1 MISASAVGGFN
12 GQISLSCSAAAGLT
26 CTFNP
31 STISPGGTPSTLT
44 VSAAATPP
52 TNGYGIATLLPGLG
66 LFGTLLTT
74 RKRKPTARKSILG
87 ISVLGLLLFISMF
100 ALGCSTNNSKQQT
113 PPSQATLTVTGTSGS
128 LSHSTPITI
137 NVN

>member
-1 MISASAVGGFN
+1 
-12 GQISLSCSAAAGLT
+12 
-26 CTFNP
+26 
-31 STISPGGTPSTLT
+31 LT

-52 TNGYGIATLLPGLG
+52 TNGYGVATLLPGLG

-74 RKRKPTARKSILG
+74 RKRKPLASKSILG
-87 ISVLGLLLFISMF
+87 ISVLGLLLIISMF
-100 ALGCSTNNSKQQT
+100 ALGCSNNSKGQT

-128 LSHSTPITI
+128 LSHSTPITV